1 VARIRS
7 IHPDICIDKG
17 LAQMDNARAERTF
30 MRLWT
35 HCDDDGRCIDDER
48 LLKAALFP
56 RLDSMG
62 TPEVAEDIDRLEKF
76 GFVVRY
82 EVDDERYLH
91 IPSFSVWQKP
101 NRKVDSKL
109 PAPPSLKEQCES
121 SYNAVSAQ
129 RGAPPV
135 VVEGDVVVVGDGGGA
150 DASVAPS
157 KASRAVRIPADFEV
171 TDDMREWAI
180 GKGIRSPVDS
190 ETEKFRDHFTANGK
204 PAKDWVAAWRNW
216 MRKAD
221 EWSSQRRPAQ
231 QSRTDFMMGV
241 LADDF
246 AK

>member
-109 PAPPSLKEQCES
+109 PAPVVVEGDVES
-121 SYNAVSAQ
+121 SYNSVSAQ